1 MPDIVSSPADIT
13 PPSIS
18 LADVAKPA
26 APARCC
32 ANTPRSDPSMPLA
45 SPDIPPASPVMPVTA
60 PMAEPS
66 VPARLI
72 PMASPSDANI
82 PYPNDVSPSSN
93 PPPMVFMAL
102 PITDWIPA
110 MGFSAEKDDSA
121 ELNGPGS
128 PSPTPPSRPAPAI
141 IVNADKPDPQ
151 AIRLF
156 LH

>member
-1 MPDIVSSPADIT
+1 
-13 PPSIS
+13 
-18 LADVAKPA
+18 
-26 APARCC
+26 
-32 ANTPRSDPSMPLA
+32 
-45 SPDIPPASPVMPVTA
+45 MPVTA
-60 PMAEPS
+60 PMADPS

-82 PYPNDVSPSSN
+82 PDPNDVSPSSN
-93 PPPMVFMAL
+93 PPPMVPMAL
-102 PITDWIPA
+102 PITPCIAD

-121 ELNGPGS
+121 DVNPDGS

-141 IVNADKPDPQ
+141 MVNADKPDPQ